1 LGEYLS
7 DWLEVRQVLDAD
19 LAFAP
24 SQLMARVYARME
36 CASVEVV
43 RSPFDPPGL
52 VEADS
57 SVYESYLSGK
67 MYLLFFG
74 TLSRVKGADLLGPV
88 ASSILARHR
97 DLWFVFVGRDDGLP
111 NHQSVASYVRSCAAG
126 CRDRLMFHTPLP
138 KSQLYPVIAHATGVL
153 MPSRV
158 DNYPNA
164 CLEAQALGVP
174 VVGTYGSSLDE
185 MIVDGETGLLADNGD
200 PKAIAH
206 AIERL
211 LAQSTEEARAMRERC
226 LKATEAARVE
236 DRIGQ
241 LVSLYQRAQQQFN
254 AGA

>member
-1 LGEYLS
+1 
-7 DWLEVRQVLDAD
+7 
-19 LAFAP
+19 
-24 SQLMARVYARME
+24 
-36 CASVEVV
+36 
-43 RSPFDPPGL
+43 
-52 VEADS
+52 
-57 SVYESYLSGK
+57 
-67 MYLLFFG
+67 
-74 TLSRVKGADLLGPV
+74 
-88 ASSILARHR
+88 
-97 DLWFVFVGRDDGLP
+97 
-111 NHQSVASYVRSCAAG
+111 
-126 CRDRLMFHTPLP
+126 
-138 KSQLYPVIAHATGVL
+138 
-153 MPSRV
+153 V